1 MKLRKVTI
9 QEIQKLVFIFKG
21 RSKQIDNCLRDNEIL
36 RMALTASR
44 IPIAE
49 GPNSRILD
57 IGGSILWLPIY
68 SELLGYKKIIIL
80 CRSYGGFTNAFKKKD
95 IGEEVKLK
103 ILNCDAELEKYP
115 ISNGQISTIVSFA
128 LLEHFA
134 GDPMN
139 LIAESNRILKD
150 EGYLCLTSP
159 NVISAVNLAKLTLGR
174 HPFGWSVFTDSF
186 ADRHNREYTPYEVS
200 RLLEAGGFDV
210 HLLET
215 FSCDKN
221 ESLIL
226 RLFGYLLSCPA
237 SIFRIVPFAMRRK
250 TIYALGKKA
259 GPVLDR
265 YPSFLYNLYGADKVQ
280 YKIPSSIQI

>member
-1 MKLRKVTI
+1 MKLKKITI
-9 QEIQKLVFIFKG
+9 QEIQKLVYIFKG
-21 RSKQIDNCLRDNEIL
+21 RSAKMDHYLRDNEIL

-49 GPNSRILD
+49 GPNARLLD
-57 IGGSILWLPIY
+57 IGGSIFWLPIY
-68 SELLGYKKIIIL
+68 SELLGYKKIVIL
-80 CRSYGGFTNAFKKKD
+80 CRPYGGFTNAFKKED
-95 IGEEVKLK
+95 IGEDIKLK
-103 ILNCDAELEKYP
+103 VLNCDAELEKYP
-115 ISNGQISTIVSFA
+115 IDSGQISTIVSFE

-139 LIAESNRILKD
+139 LISESNRILKD
-150 EGYLCLTSP
+150 EGYLCLTTP
-159 NVISAVNLAKLTLGR
+159 NVISAVNLAKLSLGR

-200 RLLEAGGFDV
+200 RLLKAGGFDV

-215 FSCDKN
+215 FSCDNN

-226 RLFGYLLSCPA
+226 KLFGYLFSCPA

-250 TIYALGKKA
+250 IIAVLAKKS

-280 YKIPSSIQI
+280 YKIPC